1 MDQNDSSDHDSG
13 LRGGPV
19 DLSTSKVISDTF
31 FVSASK
37 IAITLLKPIRSVI
50 LGRFLGPALYGL
62 LSIPVS
68 YVQLVVIFSNIGF
81 NTAIVKLIPE
91 YLQKG
96 RKDMAAMIYNAA
108 VFLTLTLSA
117 FWCILLIVFAPWIAE
132 NIAHQPDAAGPIR
145 IYALIVPFLALN
157 AFYAVAYLAVQ
168 RGKLRAGITLVHGLL
183 NIALPIA
190 AILWR
195 RDVVTVIAGFLT
207 AEVIGA
213 LLFTI
218 YFHRKAIRHW
228 TSGSGPLARG
238 IREVF
243 GFGFLFF
250 FANLGWNLINTVDRI
265 MVKYYLPAEQL
276 GFYAMAAIV
285 ITALSIISATAGTA
299 LIPSLTATR
308 VSGDMETFR
317 RQIRSTARI
326 TLMALVPIV
335 MMIWSLAGDT
345 FAILLP
351 KFLPSAGIVKILVF
365 VGIADI
371 FCRTAWASLAAY
383 GKGGLSASAYLS
395 AAILNIALN
404 MTLIPRMG
412 IAGAAVATL
421 VTFIVLA
428 AILQTMMWSISR
440 TRISPLSVIHPVLL
454 ASVYPLLSLATGSLS
469 SWARVVIVLV
479 VGSAV
484 YKLLAA
490 LTGLIRKSDLETAA
504 AALQQRSHVPH
515 VRLALMGISF
525 LDRITRR

>member
-1 MDQNDSSDHDSG
+1 MNQNDSEDQT
-13 LRGGPV
+13 REPPV

-37 IAITLLKPIRSVI
+37 IGVTLLKPIRSVI
-50 LGRFLGPALYGL
+50 LGRLLGPALYGL
-62 LSIPVS
+62 LNIPVS
-68 YVQLVVIFSNIGF
+68 YVQLLVIFSNIGF

-96 RKDMAAMIYNAA
+96 RRDMAAMIYNAA
-108 VFLTLTLSA
+108 VFLTLMLSTL
-117 FWCILLIVFAPWIAE
+117 WCILLIVFAPWIAE

-157 AFYAVAYLAVQ
+157 SFYAIAYLAVQ
-168 RGKLRAGITLVHGLL
+168 RGKLRAGITVMHGLL
-183 NIALPIA
+183 NVALPIA
-190 AILWR
+190 AVLWR
-195 RDVVTVIAGFLT
+195 RDVVAVIAGFLT
-207 AEVIGA
+207 AEVVGA
-213 LLFTI
+213 LLFTV
-218 YFHRKAIRHW
+218 YFHRRVIRHW
-228 TSGSGPLARG
+228 TSGSGPLVRG

-326 TLMALVPIV
+326 ALMALVPVV
-335 MMIWSLAGDT
+335 MMIYSLAGDA
-345 FAILLP
+345 FSIVLP
-351 KFLPSAGIVKILVF
+351 KFQPSTDIVRILVF

-383 GKGGLSASAYLS
+383 SKGGLSASAYLF

-421 VTFIVLA
+421 ATFIVLA
-428 AILQTMMWSISR
+428 VILQTMMWSISR
-440 TRISPLSVIHPVLL
+440 TRISPLSLFHPILL
-454 ASVYPLLSLATGSLS
+454 SAIYPLLSLATGSLP
-469 SWARVVIVLV
+469 SWARIVIVLV
-479 VGSAV
+479 VGSAA

-490 LTGLIRKSDLETAA
+490 LTGLIRKSDLETAKA
-504 AALQQRSHVPH
+504 SLQPRGHVPH